1 MLNLRVAGEVEV
13 DPAQIEGV
21 LTGIAP
27 IVGTAR
33 VASAAT
39 KMVQALG
46 IELELAE
53 LAEDGGV

>member
-46 IELELAE
+46 IELQLAE
-53 LAEDGGV
+53 LAEGGGA